1 MSTQIYQPRPG
12 SPQETIRLLQQELT
26 ETNREVLLL
35 TVELDKRV
43 EARTAELCATQ
54 EELKM
59 KNSEL
64 LRQTARLEAA
74 NNELEAFS
82 YSVSH
87 DLRAPLRHIQGY
99 VDALQEEYAAVL
111 GGAGRLYLEKVLDSI
126 TRMAKL
132 INDLLAFSRMA
143 RAEMQQTRFSM
154 GELVGETLQEMR
166 EDLQG
171 RNIEWEIQPL
181 PAIKGDQALLKQ
193 VWINLLS
200 NAVKYTRP
208 RDPAKIQI
216 RCAEKAGEWEF
227 CVRDNGVGFDMRYAG
242 KLFGVFQRLH
252 RADEFEGTGIG
263 LVNVRQI
270 IKRHGGR
277 TWAESKVDE
286 GTAIYFTLPI
296 LQSEGPEEPVD

>member
-1 MSTQIYQPRPG
+1 MSTEIFYPRPG

-43 EARTAELCATQ
+43 EARTAELFAAQ
-54 EELKM
+54 EELKE

-64 LRQTARLEAA
+64 LRQTAQLEAA

-99 VDALQEEYAAVL
+99 VDALQEEHAAVL
-111 GGAGRLYLEKVLDSI
+111 GGAGRLYLEKVLGSVKK
-126 TRMAKL
+126 MAKL
-132 INDLLAFSRMA
+132 IDDLLAFSRMG
-143 RAEMQQTRFSM
+143 RGEMQQTRFRM
-154 GELVGETLQEMR
+154 GELVEETLREMHDDIKDR
-166 EDLQG
+166 K
-171 RNIEWEIQPL
+171 IEWDIRPL

-193 VWINLLS
+193 VWVNLLS
-200 NAVKYTRP
+200 NAIKYTRP
-208 RDPAKIQI
+208 RDPAKIQVG
-216 RCAEKAGEWEF
+216 CVEKAGEWEF
-227 CVRDNGVGFDMRYAG
+227 CVRDNGVGFDIRYAG

-277 TWAESKVDE
+277 TWAEGKVDE
-286 GTAIYFTLPI
+286 GAAIYFTLPI
-296 LQSEGPEEPVD
+296 LQSEG